1 MENIFETRLLTE
13 EDFLSLDLTTFD
25 KNSKIYTKIVNIQN
39 RIKNQRKK
47 TNRR

>member
-13 EDFLSLDLTTFD
+13 EDFLSLDLTIFD

-39 RIKNQRKK
+39 RIKKQRK
-47 TNRR
+47 NQ